1 MRKCI
6 WLVMTAA
13 LMLMM
18 ASASHASII
27 TESGDATNI
36 FGSSTPS
43 FDLTKLG
50 ASVELKGSIGSKGD
64 YDYYTFTVDSKSL
77 IDMGFDKNSDKS
89 FRFAVWKKNTTG
101 GGWSFQEIPMRSF
114 SSADFDAGTYILGV
128 AAYNKGVTEGGF
140 GSEKGDYNSAR
151 GAYTINISQEPVANP
166 EPSAFL
172 LTGLGLL
179 GLFGARKKLSRS
191 KIGSA

>member
-6 WLVMTAA
+6 WMAMTAA

-18 ASASHASII
+18 ASAGHASVI
-27 TESGDATNI
+27 TETGDATNV
-36 FGSSTPS
+36 FGSLTGS
-43 FDLTKLG
+43 FDLSSLG
-50 ASVELKGSIGSKGD
+50 SSVELKGSIGSRGD
-64 YDYYTFTVDSKSL
+64 FDYYTFTVDSKSL
-77 IDMGFDKNSDKS
+77 IGMEFINNSNGS
-89 FRFAVWKKNTTG
+89 FKFAVWKKNATD
-101 GGWSFQEIPMRSF
+101 GGWSFQEKPVRSF
-114 SSADFDAGTYILGV
+114 SGADFDAGTYILGV
-128 AAYNKGVTEGGF
+128 AGYNKNVTEGGF
-140 GSEKGDYNSAR
+140 SSANGDYNNSK
-151 GAYTINISQEPVANP
+151 GAYAINISQEPVANP

>member
-13 LMLMM
+13 LVLMM

-43 FDLTKLG
+43 FDLSSLG
-50 ASVELKGSIGSKGD
+50 SSVELNGVIGSKGD
-64 YDYYTFTVDSKSL
+64 FDYYTFSVDSKSL
-77 IDMGFDKNSDKS
+77 IAMEFINNSNGS
-89 FRFAVWKKNTTG
+89 FRLAVWKKDTKG
-101 GGWSFQEIPMRSF
+101 SGWSYQEMPVKSF
-114 SSADFDAGTYILGV
+114 AGADFDAGTYILGV
-128 AAYNKGVTEGGF
+128 AGYNKNISLGGF
-140 GSEKGDYNSAR
+140 SSANGDYNNAR